1 MCVFHHDGY
10 LLNTQNCYAYTE
22 ARRKAS
28 FQIPEIAN
36 TDVHSYKRTFITR
49 LYDCGVPHDW
59 VQRLANHTVPGVT
72 ERYNQETAETR
83 KVMFDYLQLLVTG
96 VSYKP
101 SLKLHKGVA
110 NGN

>member
-1 MCVFHHDGY
+1 R
-10 LLNTQNCYAYTE
+10 AE
-22 ARRKAS
+22 AAKI
-28 FQIPEIAN
+28 IPEIAN

-49 LYDCGVPHDW
+49 LYDRGVPHDW